1 MAKQIGSFII
11 TAALIYASTFIPG
24 LGFTLAMAKLA
35 IVAAAISTVV
45 GYVFRPKLGDFGL
58 FDRTRMV
65 RQAITSRRIVYGYQK
80 VSGPIVFIT
89 STNNDK
95 YLHMVIALAD
105 HEIQEIESFYLNDL
119 RVFTDA
125 NGFVT
130 ASEYNRGNSLVRIKA
145 KLGTDNQTA
154 ESTLVSEVAE
164 WTNDHRLRGIAY
176 LYVRLEF
183 NDKVFQQ
190 GIPNISAV
198 IRGKKVLDYR
208 TSTTAYSY
216 NPAMIL
222 ADYLTSDRHGLGCDV
237 SEIDTASFIAAANVC
252 DENVLLAEA
261 PSAISQGT
269 YNISGSWYED
279 RYQCHGVID
288 TEKTPAENIEQL
300 LTSMGG
306 TLAYVGGKWT
316 VKAAAYYSPAM
327 TLTIDDL
334 RGPIGMQTKVPR
346 NEVFNAVK
354 GIFINPD
361 ASWQPTDY
369 AAITSATFEAEDG
382 NRQIFVD
389 LNLPFTISHSMAQR
403 LAKIGLYRSRQEIT
417 LSMPC
422 KLKAFDLKPG
432 DTVNVTI
439 DRYGFSSKVFEVVDW
454 KLAISNDE
462 VGVDLQLREL
472 ASSVFSWN
480 AEESAFSEDNTTLPN
495 SYDQP
500 DALTNVTFGS
510 TARVNEDG
518 TIITVSTISWTQS
531 PNIFVQSGGYI
542 EAEYKK
548 TADTNWTAM
557 QSVSGDAV
565 QIVIEDLEP
574 NEYYDFRVRTV
585 NINGVTS
592 DYSTLT
598 NQLVTGDV
606 TAPGIAT
613 SLVATGSYKT
623 VQLTW
628 TNPTDKDWFQTQI
641 WRNTSNNSATATLIG
656 SVSASTYADSGLADS
671 TTYYYWLKTKDFT
684 GNTSAFSTGANATT
698 IASASGDAGRTV
710 SISGTRGAFVYDTNN
725 ANPTPANDTVTATA
739 FNTSGTV
746 YYEFLVEGSSVQN
759 TTSNTY
765 TYTPQAS
772 YLNMPDQVS
781 VKIRE
786 GSSSGTVVAQDS
798 MTYVGVK
805 AGSNAVQVWVA
816 NPAHT
821 LYTTNAGV
829 VTYTGSGTTIQ
840 VAEGTSLLTEDS
852 SSPYANSTFRVTAS
866 GTNITPSSPTGQG
879 TTTLTFPAHS
889 NMTQNNAYI
898 TYTVIAKN
906 SAGVESTITV
916 YQNFAKSIQGNTGP
930 QGDQGIQGVQGP
942 QGDPGTNGLNGL
954 TFINA
959 YRIQSQ
965 SDATPTFTTP
975 TSGSA
980 LPSGWSSTVG
990 SPTVG
995 QVVWY
1000 IQGRYNSSSS
1010 TIDGVAANTT
1020 AWTGP
1025 VAASIFQDIRSD
1037 NWNGSSPPTAATVSS
1052 WGTDGYY
1059 ISRGDGNM
1067 YANGFYARGKVR
1079 IEGNNNDALGTALK
1093 VNENA
1098 NAVFGVYGYGNQ
1110 YLGRG
1115 VSGVSS
1121 GTDGVGVVGTATA
1134 SGARAGVLALRT
1146 SGTGAALEVS
1156 GGTIKTDSSTVV
1168 TNLNADK
1175 VDGYDGTDFVRI
1187 AAGTTN
1193 DKYVYYVNNTE
1204 TPSDPVNRAAWI
1216 KISTNDGGIVFFPG
1230 YV

>member
-1 MAKQIGSFII
+1 MAKQVGIFIATAVLVYFAGPAGFAFL
-11 TAALIYASTFIPG
+11 TAAAVT
-24 LGFTLAMAKLA
+24 TA
-35 IVAAAISTVV
+35 IVTAAIATVV

-261 PSAISQGT
+261 PSAIAQGV

-500 DALTNVTFGS
+500 DALTNVTFSS
-510 TARVNEDG
+510 TARINADG
-518 TIITVSTISWTQS
+518 TTVPITTLAWTQS

-565 QIVIEDLEP
+565 QVIIEGLQP
-574 NEYYDFRVRTV
+574 NTYYDFRVRAV
-585 NINGVTS
+585 NVNGVTS
-592 DYSTLT
+592 DWVTLT
-598 NQLVTGDV
+598 NRLVSVDT
-606 TAPGIAT
+606 TAPAVAT
-613 SLVATGSYKT
+613 SLSATGSYKT
-623 VQLTW
+623 VQLAW
-628 TNPTDKDWFQTQI
+628 TNPTDKDWFQTEI
-641 WRNTSNNSATATLIG
+641 WRNTTNNSATATRIG
-656 SVSASTYADSGLADS
+656 SVSASTYADSGLNSS

-698 IASASGDAGRTV
+698 
-710 SISGTRGAFVYDTNN
+710 N
-725 ANPTPANDTVTATA
+725 AEAID
-739 FNTSGTV
+739 
-746 YYEFLVEGSSVQN
+746 
-759 TTSNTY
+759 
-765 TYTPQAS
+765 
-772 YLNMPDQVS
+772 
-781 VKIRE
+781 
-786 GSSSGTVVAQDS
+786 
-798 MTYVGVK
+798 
-805 AGSNAVQVWVA
+805 
-816 NPAHT
+816 
-821 LYTTNAGV
+821 
-829 VTYTGSGTTIQ
+829 
-840 VAEGTSLLTEDS
+840 
-852 SSPYANSTFRVTAS
+852 
-866 GTNITPSSPTGQG
+866 
-879 TTTLTFPAHS
+879 
-889 NMTQNNAYI
+889 
-898 TYTVIAKN
+898 
-906 SAGVESTITV
+906 
-916 YQNFAKSIQGNTGP
+916 
-930 QGDQGIQGVQGP
+930 
-942 QGDPGTNGLNGL
+942 GTNGLNGL

-1037 NWNGSSPPTAATVSS
+1037 NWNGSSPPSAATVSS

-1059 ISRGDGNM
+1059 ISRTDGNM

-1079 IEGNNNDALGTALK
+1079 IEGNNDDLIGTALK

-1098 NAVFGVYGYGNQ
+1098 NAVFGIAGYGNQ
-1110 YLGRG
+1110 TLGRG
-1115 VSGVSS
+1115 LGGFSS
-1121 GTDGVGVVGTATA
+1121 GSSGVGVVGTATA
-1134 SGARAGVLALRT
+1134 SGARAGVLAFRT

-1156 GGTIKTDSSTVV
+1156 GGTIVTDNSTVV

-1175 VDGYDGTDFVRI
+1175 VDGYDGTAFVRI
-1187 AAGTTN
+1187 AAGQTN
-1193 DKYVYYVNNTE
+1193 DKYFYYVNNTE

-1230 YV
+1230 YI